1 MSGPVSKVHAVGV
14 VGPLAPFADG
24 FKARLGELGYTPL
37 TTVNELRLVLHVSR
51 WLEVGGLA
59 VADLT
64 SDRVDEYFAARRAA
78 GYRASTTPRSLVQ
91 LVRFLTD
98 SGVLSPAAP
107 SPAASGSQT
116 DALLDAFEVF
126 LIDERGL
133 AGCTARAYV
142 ARARRFLGWCA
153 PDGDVDRLVTADVT
167 GAVARE
173 VGLVSVGSVQF
184 FVAGV
189 RAFLRFCHVRGLIGA
204 DLSAAALA
212 VTGRRSSFLPK
223 GISQGD
229 ARALLSSCDRRTPAG
244 HRDFAVLTVLMR
256 LGLRASEVASLTLDD
271 FDWRV
276 GEITVHG
283 KAGRV
288 DRLPVPVEVGEAVTA
303 YLVRGR
309 PASSRREMFL
319 RLLAPVV
326 GLGRGGVSM
335 IVRNACDRAGLPQ
348 IGAHRL
354 RHTLAC
360 TMVAAG
366 VSLPDIGQVLRHRNI
381 SSTAIYARVDIDM
394 LRGVAQPWPTR

>member
-1 MSGPVSKVHAVGV
+1 MSGPVSKVHEVRV

-37 TTVNELRLVLHVSR
+37 TIVNELRLVAHVSR
-51 WLEVGGLA
+51 WLDAGGLA

-64 SDRVDEYFAARRAA
+64 SDRVGEYFAARRAA
-78 GYRASTTPRSLVQ
+78 GYRSSTTSRSLVQ
-91 LVRFLTD
+91 LVVFLTD
-98 SGVLSPAAP
+98 AGVLSVPP
-107 SPAASGSQT
+107 QTASQSQA

-133 AGCTARAYV
+133 AGCTAKAYV

-153 PDGDVDRLVTADVT
+153 PDGDLDRVVTAGVT

-173 VGLVSVGSVQF
+173 ASMVSVGSVQF

-212 VTGRRSSFLPK
+212 ITGRRSSFLPR
-223 GISQGD
+223 GIGQGD
-229 ARALLSSCDRRTPAG
+229 ARALLGSCDRRTAAG
-244 HRDFAVLTVLMR
+244 RRDFAVLTVLIR
-256 LGLRASEVASLTLDD
+256 LGMRASEVASLTLEDL
-271 FDWRV
+271 DWRAGV
-276 GEITVHG
+276 ITVHG

-288 DRLPVPVEVGEAVTA
+288 DRLPIPVEVGEAVAA
-303 YLVRGR
+303 YLMRGR
-309 PASSRREMFL
+309 PASKHRKVFL
-319 RLLAPVV
+319 RMIAPVV

-335 IVRNACDRAGLPQ
+335 IVRNACERAGLPQ
-348 IGAHRL
+348 VGAHRL

-381 SSTAIYARVDIDM
+381 SSTAVYARVDIGM
-394 LRGVAQPWPTR
+394 LRGIAQPWPKR